1 MDRLLKIMEANAQLS
16 LEEMAAMAGE
26 SAGEVARRIDAY
38 RAAGVLRGTR
48 TLVDW
53 DKVGGDGVQAL
64 IELRVTPKK
73 GRGFDEIAQMISLLD
88 EVDSVQLMSGGYD
101 LCLLVKG
108 ATFQDVALFV
118 SRRLAPM
125 DDILSTATHFVLR
138 TYKKDGAVYGAE
150 ERDERQTGLL

>member
-1 MDRLLKIMEANAQLS
+1 MDRLLKILEANAQLS

-26 SAGEVARRIDAY
+26 SVGEVATRIDAY
-38 RAAGVLRGTR
+38 REAGVLRGTR

-64 IELRVTPKK
+64 IEVRVTPKK

-101 LCLLVKG
+101 LSLLVRG
-108 ATFQDVALFV
+108 ASFQEVALFV

-138 TYKKDGAVYGAE
+138 TYKKDGAVYGAPE
-150 ERDERQTGLL
+150 CDERQTGL